1 MDDFKTIADSIK
13 LELKRR
19 GVTMTEAAERCGMTQ
34 QNFSNS
40 LSGRKIG
47 AKVAGRLA
55 EEFGMNSTY
64 ILTGDGSLMPD
75 RDEAPAPRGG
85 VYIPPELV
93 QMFSDMA
100 ATIRSQQEDLAR
112 QRGAQ
117 TGRSGYHNTEG
128 PDTSRQPGPH

>member
-1 MDDFKTIADSIK
+1 MDRKIIGRAIKTYMVEHGISN
-13 LELKRR
+13 
-19 GVTMTEAAERCGMTQ
+19 TEAA
-34 QNFSNS
+34 
-40 LSGRKIG
+40 
-47 AKVAGRLA
+47 AKVGITPQALSSIITGTKALGRQTAAKFA
-55 EEFGMNSTY
+55 EAFGFSETY
-64 ILTGDGSLMPD
+64 LLTGDGSLMPG

-117 TGRSGYHNTEG
+117 AGRSGYHNTEG